1 MRITANRQ
9 LDVFRNLHLHHGRLV
24 VQQLLHGDD
33 YLVDVFLVDL
43 LPVLEPLRHVVDE
56 LLRHLLA
63 QPHAVVALLHG
74 HGVDV
79 EPLRR
84 RGLVA
89 HLDGGEEVELPHD
102 LLAFR
107 KLQLGVLV
115 VRVQLHALLEVLE
128 RRLGPEDGGLG
139 EASPVV
145 GLRVANRGLDAL
157 HTGWDAR
164 VAGRGRAGRTLTNL
178 GFSSIALVASVIA
191 YP

>member
-1 MRITANRQ
+1 MRVTANRQ
-9 LDVFRNLHLHHGRLV
+9 LDVLGNLHLHHGRLV
-24 VQQLLHGDD
+24 VQKLLQGDD

-63 QPHAVVALLHG
+63 KSHAVVALLHR
-74 HGVDV
+74 HRVDV
-79 EPLRR
+79 EALGR

-102 LLAFR
+102 LLTFGQ
-107 KLQLGVLV
+107 LELGVLV
-115 VRVQLHALLEVLE
+115 VRVQLDALLEVLE

-145 GLRVANRGLDAL
+145 GLRCDEERVRCVCARPRG
-157 HTGWDAR
+157 GS
-164 VAGRGRAGRTLTNL
+164 GNGNGNEGGL
-178 GFSSIALVASVIA
+178 GQDE
-191 YP
+191 P

>member
-1 MRITANRQ
+1 MRVTADRQ
-9 LDVFRNLHLHHGRLV
+9 LDVLGNFHLHHGRLV
-24 VQQLLHGDD
+24 VQKLLQGDD

-63 QPHAVVALLHG
+63 EPHAVVALLDR

-79 EPLRR
+79 EALGR

-89 HLDGGEEVELPHD
+89 HLDGGEEVELAHD

-107 KLQLGVLV
+107 QLELGVLV
-115 VRVQLHALLEVLE
+115 VRVQLDALLEVLE
-128 RRLGPEDGGLG
+128 RLLGPEDGGLR

-145 GLRVANRGLDAL
+145 GLRGGESRVRCVC
-157 HTGWDAR
+157 AR
-164 VAGRGRAGRTLTNL
+164 PRDGDGSGS
-178 GFSSIALVASVIA
+178 G
-191 YP
+191 YGQDEP